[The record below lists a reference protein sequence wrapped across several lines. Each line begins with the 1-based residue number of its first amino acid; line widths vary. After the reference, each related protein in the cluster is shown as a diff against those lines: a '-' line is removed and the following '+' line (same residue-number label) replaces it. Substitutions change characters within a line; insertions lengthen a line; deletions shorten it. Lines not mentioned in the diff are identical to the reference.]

1 MDAEAMKEHCILAC
15 SQWLAQS
22 VFLSSR
28 TCLPRVGTIH
38 NELSPPTSIINV
50 KKKCPTNMP
59 RDQSDGGDSSIEG
72 RSSQVL
78 LVCIELTET
87 NLHCYQY

>member
-1 MDAEAMKEHCILAC
+1 M
-15 SQWLAQS
+15 
-22 VFLSSR
+22 
-28 TCLPRVGTIH
+28 PRVGTIH

-50 KKKCPTNMP
+50 KKKKCPTNMP

-72 RSSQVL
+72 RSSQVI

-87 NLHCYQY
+87 NLYCYQY